1 MTVKN
6 ASKVLVLTLGVILL
20 IIVLVVI
27 VDFLCFGFF
36 SFNFHEFLHPE
47 RYNISLPETERT
59 KKDLEIIHRGK
70 NIASLKKI
78 MIASLARDVA
88 GIFDKATKRIE
99 AIGSLFGDYEVVI
112 FENDSKDGSRKLFKD
127 WMLRNPRVNLLECDD
142 LGCKDCKFHTKDGY
156 TLGAASLN
164 RMNRMSFFRNRYI
177 DYFCKNSNS
186 EYLLVYDFDL
196 DGGVSLDGILH
207 SMGYENL
214 WDAVFARGISRL
226 PPLGLTPVMYDG
238 LAYVSEKCDKKSIFS
253 RFLELNS
260 LPNEGFVKVKSA
272 FNGLGIYKRKAVL
285 SSRYHSVNKTLNC
298 EHIGFHYDM
307 IKNGHDKIYIN
318 NLMEIEAGPQGPD
331 NKFLTTWQFL
341 FC

>member
-1 MTVKN
+1 
-6 ASKVLVLTLGVILL
+6 
-20 IIVLVVI
+20 
-27 VDFLCFGFF
+27 
-36 SFNFHEFLHPE
+36 
-47 RYNISLPETERT
+47 
-59 KKDLEIIHRGK
+59 
-70 NIASLKKI
+70 
-78 MIASLARDVA
+78 MIASLARDVV

-156 TLGAASLN
+156 TLGAASLD

-186 EYLLVYDFDL
+186 DYLLVYDFDL

-207 SMGYENL
+207 SMGYEDL

-238 LAYVSEKCDKKSIFS
+238 LAYVSEKCEKLVF
-253 RFLELNS
+253 
-260 LPNEGFVKVKSA
+260 
-272 FNGLGIYKRKAVL
+272 
-285 SSRYHSVNKTLNC
+285 
-298 EHIGFHYDM
+298 YD
-307 IKNGHDKIYIN
+307 
-318 NLMEIEAGPQGPD
+318 
-331 NKFLTTWQFL
+331 
-341 FC
+341 